1 MAVCLGKR
9 ILKTKKL
16 GENKNKKTKQRET
29 KKKKEKR
36 GKQVQ
41 SLTKVKLGLLMGTN
55 LKGLHPIGLSFS
67 ADNRLTFHPK
77 GNI

>member
-29 KKKKEKR
+29 KEKR